1 MAIPSNMFRL
11 LRLFLIFS
19 SISVVLT
26 TALLTLTYRHMTI
39 LATDNL
45 AHASSLALAQ
55 TALIG
60 ARQELEDYLA
70 AAAHSDHQDV
80 AAQRLAARLNE
91 VVKESARASP
101 GPVVRVNLF
110 DRRGLVIFS
119 TDRDQIGQNQD
130 SNAGFRSAI
139 NGRVA
144 SNLVYRDIFNR
155 LRGNTAADTERTF
168 HPVQVANLMETY
180 VPVRGSPTDSIDA
193 VFESYID
200 VSPLVAQNQRAALV
214 VLGGA
219 GLVLL
224 LLSGVLILVM
234 RRTLTAIESQRE
246 LVAGRVNKVVKSQ
259 QNGISERT
267 AALETLSAR
276 ILSSDE
282 MEKKKLAFGL
292 HDGLAQTLLAIKTRI
307 EHHLAQ
313 LADSKADDEALTSI
327 MPLLQRAIE
336 DVQTFAT
343 GLRPSI
349 LDDHGLLPTID
360 WFCREFER
368 QHPTITVAEEI
379 SVQENDVPAP
389 LRIVIYR
396 IIESG
401 FLNIAR
407 YEDTDRIEL
416 ALRLEDGAVTLAIED
431 TAQDSR
437 YAATAKRDT
446 GSTLRVRFAEAQER
460 TILSGGSFTIGRSK
474 AGGVTLRA
482 SWPQ

>member
-1 MAIPSNMFRL
+1 MAIQSNMVKV
-11 LRLFLIFS
+11 LRLFLIVG

-26 TALLTLTYRHMTI
+26 TMLLTLTYRQLTI
-39 LATDNL
+39 RATDHL

-70 AAAHSDHQDV
+70 AAASGGSRES
-80 AAQRLAARLNE
+80 AAQRLTHRLTE
-91 VVKESARASP
+91 VVKESARATP
-101 GPVVRVNLF
+101 GPVVRAILF
-110 DRRGLVIFS
+110 DRQGVVIFS
-119 TDRDQIGQNQD
+119 TDREQIGQNQGN
-130 SNAGFRSAI
+130 NAGFISAI

-144 SNLVYRDIFNR
+144 SNLVYRDVFNR
-155 LRGNTAADTERTF
+155 LRGNAAANGSPF
-168 HPVQVANLMETY
+168 HPVQVPNLMETY
-180 VPVRGSPTDSIDA
+180 VPVRASPTQSVDA

-200 VSPLVAQNQRAALV
+200 VSALVAQNQRTALI
-214 VLGGA
+214 VLAGA

-224 LLSGVLILVM
+224 LLTGALILVM
-234 RRTLTAIESQRE
+234 RRTLTAIESQQ
-246 LVAGRVNKVVKSQ
+246 VPFAGRGVVAVRPQ

-267 AALETLSAR
+267 AALETLSAK
-276 ILSSDE
+276 ILSNDE

-292 HDGLAQTLLAIKTRI
+292 HDGLAQVLLTIKARI
-307 EHHLAQ
+307 ERNLAQ
-313 LADSKADDEALTSI
+313 AAENKAQDEPLASVV
-327 MPLLQRAIE
+327 PLLERAISN
-336 DVQTFAT
+336 VQAIAT

-349 LDDHGLLPTID
+349 LDELGLLPTID

-368 QHPTITVAEEI
+368 QHPAIVIAEALALTED
-379 SVQENDVPAP
+379 DVPAP

-396 IIESG
+396 IVESA

-407 YEDTDRIEL
+407 YEDTDRIAL

-437 YAATAKRDT
+437 YAAQARRDN

-460 TILSGGSFTIGRSK
+460 TILSGGSFTVARSK
-474 AGGVTLRA
+474 TGRVTLRA
-482 SWPQ
+482 SWTQ